1 MGEVGAVFVQL
12 VHMPDHSMFFPAALP
27 RKRVGFGRMRRGG
40 SARIVRC
47 AENADGLEAGV

>member
-27 RKRVGFGRMRRGG
+27 RKRVGFSRMRPGG
-40 SARIVRC
+40 STRIVRR
-47 AENADGLEAGV
+47 AANADCLEAVV